1 MKNTKTQTT
10 ETMMESKEKIQNIK
24 DGWYG
29 KIIGENFLLLNKD
42 RCFLED
48 DFFIDGY
55 QTDMMR
61 DTDFMETQKKRF
73 DENKSV
79 FEDDGCGFINPYF
92 INQWFKEYRNQYK
105 LIYPISR
112 IDFSQNRSSGILE
125 YY

>member
-1 MKNTKTQTT
+1 MENTKTQTT
-10 ETMMESKEKIQNIK
+10 ETMMESNEKIQNIK

-29 KIIGENFLLLNKD
+29 KIIGENFRLLNKD

-79 FEDDGCGFINPYF
+79 FEDDGCDFINPYF

-105 LIYPISR
+105 LIYPINR
-112 IDFSQNRSSGILE
+112 IHFS
-125 YY
+125 